1 MINQDRVLIV
11 SGDELR
17 SAALRDCLDQAG
29 FGVQIVDSGTI
40 ALEKIRK
47 EKPCLV
53 LLDYELPDLSG
64 LAVIRSIRSDDTV
77 CGIPLIMLDN
87 ETSVQDRLLGYETG
101 ADICLSEALPPRV
114 FLGLVRALLRRVY
127 SQGSI
132 KPNCGP
138 DQYYPSRT

>member
-11 SGDELR
+11 SGDQLR

-29 FGVQIVDSGTI
+29 FGVQIVDSGAL
-40 ALEKIRK
+40 ALEKISK

-64 LAVIRSIRSDDTV
+64 LAVIHSIRSDDIVRGVPIIVIDGDT
-77 CGIPLIMLDN
+77 N
-87 ETSVQDRLLGYETG
+87 VQDRLLGYETG
-101 ADICLSEALPPRV
+101 ADICLSEALPSRV
-114 FLGLVRALLRRVY
+114 FVGLVRAMLRRVY